1 MELQLGKQK
10 RMMYARVFDRT
21 EEETCSA
28 DAVVPD
34 ALGDIGAIVVTEGTF
49 CLWNLDFS
57 DKSAQIE
64 GSIAADVVYAEENGA
79 LRSFP
84 VELPVKVHM
93 SGDTLSEDVRPW
105 LRCTLTALDARAV
118 NSRKVRVTARLSL
131 CLRAYRET
139 ELALT
144 DRIESDG
151 GAVFTRTETLC
162 LQIPVSVEEKTFT
175 VSETH
180 RFASG
185 QPEADR
191 LLCHTESVLFDEV
204 RIADGRAV
212 VQGRVRASVSYL
224 QQGQSCP
231 VVETFETPFSQL
243 LDCPADAEP
252 CMVQASVSMTAA
264 YLNVSTAA
272 DGATLEAEYH
282 LVAQAVCFGEVAAE
296 CVTDAYCNT
305 AELTLERCTVPAGT
319 VQPGEPLRL
328 TAEGT
333 LACEAAS
340 LTVVSRRAVVCGLA
354 EDGCDVLVR
363 LLVTDAEQRV
373 SCMEKR
379 LRLPLESADGVRLE
393 LLSVQPEEPAVT
405 VTADGFLIRVAVTAR
420 TAALQESGFRQVTGV
435 TVQERVCPYA
445 SVPSLTIVRWGGED
459 LWTLAR
465 RYCSSEQL
473 IRETNG
479 LTDDAAM
486 AEPPQYLLIPKTQV

>member
-34 ALGDIGAIVVTEGTF
+34 ALGDIGTIVVTEGTF

-64 GSIAADVVYAEENGA
+64 GGVAADVVYAEEGGA

-84 VELPVKVHM
+84 VELPVKVRI
-93 SGDTLSEDVRPW
+93 SGETLSPDVRPW

-191 LLCHTESVLFDEV
+191 LLCHTETVLIDDVSTVGSRVIF
-204 RIADGRAV
+204 
-212 VQGRVRASVSYL
+212 QGRVCASVSYL
-224 QQGQSCP
+224 QQGQMCP
-231 VVETFETPFSQL
+231 MVESFETQFSQM
-243 LDCPADAEP
+243 LDCPADTSP
-252 CMVQASVSMTAA
+252 CLMHTAVNLTAA
-264 YLNVSTAA
+264 YLNVSAAA
-272 DGATLEAEYH
+272 DGAVLEAEYH
-282 LVAQAVCFGEVAAE
+282 LVAQTVCLADAE
-296 CVTDAYCNT
+296 ADC
-305 AELTLERCTVPAGT
+305 
-319 VQPGEPLRL
+319 
-328 TAEGT
+328 
-333 LACEAAS
+333 
-340 LTVVSRRAVVCGLA
+340 
-354 EDGCDVLVR
+354 
-363 LLVTDAEQRV
+363 VTDAEQRV
-373 SCMEKR
+373 FCMEKR
-379 LRLPLESADGVRLE
+379 LHLPLESADGVRLE

>member
-1 MELQLGKQK
+1 MELQLGKQEH
-10 RMMYARVFDRT
+10 RMYTRIFDRIG
-21 EEETCSA
+21 EETCSV

-34 ALGDIGAIVVTEGTF
+34 ALGDLSALVVTEGTF
-49 CLWNLDFS
+49 CLWNLSFS

-64 GSIAADVVYAEENGA
+64 GCVAADVVYTEENGA

-105 LRCTLTALDARAV
+105 LRCTLAALDARAV

-139 ELALT
+139 ELTLT
-144 DRIESDG
+144 ERIESDG
-151 GAVFTRTETLC
+151 GAVFTHTEPLC
-162 LQIPVSVEEKTFT
+162 VHVPLAVEEQTFT
-175 VSETH
+175 ATQMH
-180 RFASG
+180 RFTAG
-185 QPEADR
+185 QPETDR
-191 LLCHTESVLFDEV
+191 LLCHTEYVLFDEV

-252 CMVQASVSMTAA
+252 CMVQASVSLTAA

-305 AELTLERCTVPAGT
+305 AQLQLECETIPAGT
-319 VQPGEPLRL
+319 VQPAEPLHL
-328 TAEGT
+328 TAEGAI
-333 LACEAAS
+333 ACDAAA
-340 LTVVSRRAVVCGLA
+340 LTVRAQRAELCGA
-354 EDGCDVLVR
+354 AADGCDVLVH

-373 SCMEKR
+373 SCLEKR
-379 LRLPLESADGVRLE
+379 LHLPLETDGSGRAE
-393 LLSVQPEEPAVT
+393 LLYALPEAPAVT
-405 VTADGFLIRVAVTAR
+405 ATADGFQLRAAVTVGLVRFCPSA
-420 TAALQESGFRQVTGV
+420 FRQVTGV
-435 TVQERVCPYA
+435 TTQERSSPYA
-445 SVPSLTIVRWGGED
+445 AVPSLTIVRWNGED
-459 LWTLAR
+459 LWQLSK
-465 RYCSSEQL
+465 RYCSSERC

-479 LTDDAAM
+479 LLDDDTP
-486 AEPPQYLLIPKTQV
+486 AELPQYLLIPKTEA

>member
-1 MELQLGKQK
+1 
-10 RMMYARVFDRT
+10 MYTRVFDRT
-21 EEETCSA
+21 EEETCSV

-34 ALGDIGAIVVTEGTF
+34 ALGDLSALVVTEGTF
-49 CLWNLDFS
+49 CLWNLSFS

-64 GSIAADVVYAEENGA
+64 GCVAADVVYTEENGA

-105 LRCTLTALDARAV
+105 LRCTLAALDARAV

-139 ELALT
+139 ELTLT
-144 DRIESDG
+144 ERIESDG
-151 GAVFTRTETLC
+151 GAVFTHTEPLC
-162 LQIPVSVEEKTFT
+162 VHVPLAVEEQTFT
-175 VSETH
+175 ATQMH
-180 RFASG
+180 RFTAG
-185 QPEADR
+185 QPETDR
-191 LLCHTESVLFDEV
+191 LLCHTEYVLFDEV

-252 CMVQASVSMTAA
+252 CMVQASVSLTAA

-305 AELTLERCTVPAGT
+305 AQLQLECETIPAGT
-319 VQPGEPLRL
+319 VQPAEPLHL
-328 TAEGT
+328 TAEGAI
-333 LACEAAS
+333 ACDAAA
-340 LTVVSRRAVVCGLA
+340 LTVRAQRAELCGA
-354 EDGCDVLVR
+354 AADGCDVLVH

-373 SCMEKR
+373 SCLEKR
-379 LRLPLESADGVRLE
+379 LHLPLETDGSGRAE
-393 LLSVQPEEPAVT
+393 LLYALPEAPAVT
-405 VTADGFLIRVAVTAR
+405 ATADGFQLRAAVTVGLVRFCPSA
-420 TAALQESGFRQVTGV
+420 FRQVTGV
-435 TVQERVCPYA
+435 TTQERSSPYA
-445 SVPSLTIVRWGGED
+445 AVPSLTIVRWNGED
-459 LWTLAR
+459 LWQLSK
-465 RYCSSEQL
+465 RYCSSERC

-479 LTDDAAM
+479 LLDDDTP
-486 AEPPQYLLIPKTQV
+486 AELPQYLLIPKTEA

>member
-1 MELQLGKQK
+1 MELQLGKQEH
-10 RMMYARVFDRT
+10 RMYTRVFDRT
-21 EEETCSA
+21 EEETCSV

-34 ALGDIGAIVVTEGTF
+34 ALGDLSALVVTEGTF
-49 CLWNLDFS
+49 CLWNLSFS

-64 GSIAADVVYAEENGA
+64 GCVAADVVYTEENGA

-105 LRCTLTALDARAV
+105 LRCTLAALDARAV

-139 ELALT
+139 ELTLT
-144 DRIESDG
+144 ERIESDG
-151 GAVFTRTETLC
+151 GAVFTHTEPLC
-162 LQIPVSVEEKTFT
+162 VHVPLAVEEQTFT
-175 VSETH
+175 ATQMH
-180 RFASG
+180 RFTAG
-185 QPEADR
+185 QPETDR
-191 LLCHTESVLFDEV
+191 LLCHTEYVLFDEV

-252 CMVQASVSMTAA
+252 CMVQASVSLTAA

-305 AELTLERCTVPAGT
+305 AQLQLECETIPAGT
-319 VQPGEPLRL
+319 VQPAEPLHL
-328 TAEGT
+328 TAEGAI
-333 LACEAAS
+333 ACDAAA
-340 LTVVSRRAVVCGLA
+340 LTVRAQRAELCGA
-354 EDGCDVLVR
+354 AADGCDVLVH

-373 SCMEKR
+373 SCLEKR
-379 LRLPLESADGVRLE
+379 LHLPLETDGSGRAE
-393 LLSVQPEEPAVT
+393 LLYALPEAPAVT
-405 VTADGFLIRVAVTAR
+405 ATADGFQLRAAVTVGLVRFCPSA
-420 TAALQESGFRQVTGV
+420 FRQVTGV
-435 TVQERVCPYA
+435 TTQERSSPYA
-445 SVPSLTIVRWGGED
+445 AVPSLTIVRWNGED
-459 LWTLAR
+459 LWQLSK
-465 RYCSSEQL
+465 RYCSSERC

-479 LTDDAAM
+479 LLDDDTP
-486 AEPPQYLLIPKTQV
+486 AELPQYLLIPKTEA

>member
-1 MELQLGKQK
+1 MELQLGKQEH
-10 RMMYARVFDRT
+10 RMYTRIFDRIG
-21 EEETCSA
+21 EETCSV

-34 ALGDIGAIVVTEGTF
+34 ALGDLSALVVTEGTF
-49 CLWNLDFS
+49 CLWNLAFS

-64 GSIAADVVYAEENGA
+64 GCVAADVVYTEENGA

-105 LRCTLTALDARAV
+105 LRCTLAALDARAV

-139 ELALT
+139 ELTLT
-144 DRIESDG
+144 ERIESDG
-151 GAVFTRTETLC
+151 GAVFTHTEPLC
-162 LQIPVSVEEKTFT
+162 VHVPLAVEEQTFT
-175 VSETH
+175 ATQMH
-180 RFASG
+180 RFTAG
-185 QPEADR
+185 QPETDR

-252 CMVQASVSMTAA
+252 CMVQASVSLTAA

-305 AELTLERCTVPAGT
+305 AQLQLECETIPAGT
-319 VQPGEPLRL
+319 VQPAEPLHL
-328 TAEGT
+328 TAEGAI
-333 LACEAAS
+333 ACDAAA
-340 LTVVSRRAVVCGLA
+340 LTVRAQRAELCGA
-354 EDGCDVLVR
+354 AADGCDVLVH

-373 SCMEKR
+373 SCLEKR
-379 LRLPLESADGVRLE
+379 LHLPLETDGSGRAE
-393 LLSVQPEEPAVT
+393 LLYVLPEAPAVT
-405 VTADGFLIRVAVTAR
+405 ATADGFQLRAAVTVGLVLFCPSA
-420 TAALQESGFRQVTGV
+420 FRQVTGV
-435 TVQERVCPYA
+435 TAQERSSPYA
-445 SVPSLTIVRWGGED
+445 AVPSLTIVRWNGED
-459 LWTLAR
+459 LWQLSK
-465 RYCSSEQL
+465 RYCSSERC

-479 LTDDAAM
+479 LLDDDTP
-486 AEPPQYLLIPKTQV
+486 AELPQYLLIPKTEA

>member
-1 MELQLGKQK
+1 MELQLGKQEH
-10 RMMYARVFDRT
+10 RMYTRVFDRT
-21 EEETCSA
+21 EEETCSL

-34 ALGDIGAIVVTEGTF
+34 ALGDLSALVVTEGTF
-49 CLWNLDFS
+49 CLWNLAFS

-64 GSIAADVVYAEENGA
+64 GCIAADVVYAEENGA

-105 LRCTLTALDARAV
+105 LRCTLAALDARAV

-139 ELALT
+139 ELTLT
-144 DRIESDG
+144 ERIESDG
-151 GAVFTRTETLC
+151 GAVFTHTEPLC
-162 LQIPVSVEEKTFT
+162 VHVPVAVEEQTFT
-175 VSETH
+175 ATQMH
-180 RFASG
+180 RFTAG
-185 QPEADR
+185 QPETDR

-252 CMVQASVSMTAA
+252 CMVQASVSLTAA

-305 AELTLERCTVPAGT
+305 AQLQLECETIPAGT
-319 VQPGEPLRL
+319 VQLAEPLHL
-328 TAEGT
+328 TAEGMI
-333 LACEAAS
+333 ACDAAA
-340 LTVVSRRAVVCGLA
+340 LTVRAQRAELCGA
-354 EDGCDVLVR
+354 AADGCDVLVH

-373 SCMEKR
+373 SCLEKR
-379 LRLPLESADGVRLE
+379 LHLPLETDGSGRAE
-393 LLSVQPEEPAVT
+393 LLYALPEAPAVT
-405 VTADGFLIRVAVTAR
+405 ATADGFQLRAAVTVGLVRFCPSA
-420 TAALQESGFRQVTGV
+420 FRQVTGV
-435 TVQERVCPYA
+435 TAQERSSPYA
-445 SVPSLTIVRWGGED
+445 AVPSLTIVRWNGED
-459 LWTLAR
+459 LWQLSK
-465 RYCSSEQL
+465 RYCSSERC

-479 LTDDAAM
+479 LLDDDTP
-486 AEPPQYLLIPKTQV
+486 AELPQYLLIPKTEA

>member
-1 MELQLGKQK
+1 M
-10 RMMYARVFDRT
+10 FDRT

-34 ALGDIGAIVVTEGTF
+34 ALEDIGAIVVTEGTF

-64 GSIAADVVYAEENGA
+64 GSVAADVVYAEEGGA

-84 VELPVKVHM
+84 VELPVKVRI
-93 SGDTLSEDVRPW
+93 GGETLSPDVRPW

-144 DRIESDG
+144 DRIEGDG
-151 GAVFTRTETLC
+151 GTVFTRTETLRV
-162 LQIPVSVEEKTFT
+162 QVPVSVEEKTFT

-180 RFASG
+180 RFTAG

-191 LLCHTESVLFDEV
+191 LLCHTETVLLDDV
-204 RIADGRAV
+204 SAV
-212 VQGRVRASVSYL
+212 GSRVILQGRVCAAVSYL
-224 QQGQSCP
+224 QQGQLCP
-231 VVETFETPFSQL
+231 TIETFETQQM
-243 LDCPADAEP
+243 LDCPADTSP
-252 CMVQASVSMTAA
+252 CLLHTTVNLTAA
-264 YLNVSTAA
+264 YLNVSAAA

-282 LVAQAVCFGEVAAE
+282 LVAQTVCLADAEVD

-305 AELTLERCTVPAGT
+305 AELTLERETVPAGT

-328 TAEGT
+328 SAEGT
-333 LACEAAS
+333 LACEADS

-363 LLVTDAEQRV
+363 LLVTDAEQHV

-379 LRLPLESADGVRLE
+379 LHLPLEAADGARLE

-405 VTADGFLIRVAVTAR
+405 VTADGFLIRVTVTAR
-420 TAALQESGFRQVTGV
+420 TAALQESGFRQVTGAAA
-435 TVQERVCPYA
+435 QERACPYA
-445 SVPSLTIVRWGGED
+445 SVPSLTIVRWGGEG
-459 LWTLAR
+459 LWMLAK

-486 AEPPQYLLIPKTQV
+486 AEPPQYLLIPKTQA

>member
-1 MELQLGKQK
+1 MELQLGKQEH
-10 RMMYARVFDRT
+10 RMYTRIFDRIG
-21 EEETCSA
+21 EETCSV

-34 ALGDIGAIVVTEGTF
+34 ALGDLSALVVTEGTF
-49 CLWNLDFS
+49 CLWNLAFS

-64 GSIAADVVYAEENGA
+64 GCVAADVVYTEENGA

-105 LRCTLTALDARAV
+105 LRCTLAALDARAV

-139 ELALT
+139 GLT
-144 DRIESDG
+144 LTERIESDG
-151 GAVFTRTETLC
+151 GAVFTHTEPLC
-162 LQIPVSVEEKTFT
+162 VHVPVAVEEQTFT
-175 VSETH
+175 ATQMH
-180 RFASG
+180 RFTAG
-185 QPEADR
+185 QPETDR

-252 CMVQASVSMTAA
+252 CMVQASVSLTAA

-305 AELTLERCTVPAGT
+305 AQLQLECETIPAGT
-319 VQPGEPLRL
+319 VQPAEPLHL
-328 TAEGT
+328 TAEGAI
-333 LACEAAS
+333 ACDAAA
-340 LTVVSRRAVVCGLA
+340 LTVRAQRAELCGA
-354 EDGCDVLVR
+354 ADDGCDVLVH

-373 SCMEKR
+373 SCLEKR
-379 LRLPLESADGVRLE
+379 LHLPLETDGSGRAE
-393 LLSVQPEEPAVT
+393 LLYALPEAPAVT
-405 VTADGFLIRVAVTAR
+405 ATADGFQLRAAVTVGLVRFCPSA
-420 TAALQESGFRQVTGV
+420 FRQVTSV
-435 TVQERVCPYA
+435 TAQERSSPYA
-445 SVPSLTIVRWGGED
+445 AVPSLTIVRWNGED
-459 LWTLAR
+459 LWQLSK
-465 RYCSSEQL
+465 RYCSSERC

-479 LTDDAAM
+479 LLDDDTP
-486 AEPPQYLLIPKTQV
+486 AELPQYLLIPKTEA

>member
-1 MELQLGKQK
+1 MELQLGKQEH
-10 RMMYARVFDRT
+10 RMYTRVFDRT
-21 EEETCSA
+21 EEETCSL

-34 ALGDIGAIVVTEGTF
+34 ALGDLSALVVTEGTF
-49 CLWNLDFS
+49 CLWNLAFS

-64 GSIAADVVYAEENGA
+64 GCIAADVVYAEESGA

-93 SGDTLSEDVRPW
+93 SGETLAEDVRPW
-105 LRCTLTALDARAV
+105 LRCTLAALDARAV

-139 ELALT
+139 ELTLT
-144 DRIESDG
+144 ERIESDG
-151 GAVFTRTETLC
+151 GAVFTHTEPLC
-162 LQIPVSVEEKTFT
+162 VHVPLAVEEQTFT
-175 VSETH
+175 ATQMH
-180 RFASG
+180 CFTAG
-185 QPEADR
+185 QPETDR
-191 LLCHTESVLFDEV
+191 LLCHTEYVLFDEV

-252 CMVQASVSMTAA
+252 CMVQASVSLTAA

-305 AELTLERCTVPAGT
+305 AQLQLECETIPAGT
-319 VQPGEPLRL
+319 VQPAEPLHL
-328 TAEGT
+328 TAEGAI
-333 LACEAAS
+333 ACDAAA
-340 LTVVSRRAVVCGLA
+340 LTVRAQRAELCGA
-354 EDGCDVLVR
+354 AADGCDVLVH

-373 SCMEKR
+373 SCLEKR
-379 LRLPLESADGVRLE
+379 LHLPLETDGSGRAE
-393 LLSVQPEEPAVT
+393 LLYALPEAPAVT
-405 VTADGFLIRVAVTAR
+405 ATADGFQLRAAVTVGLVRFCPSA
-420 TAALQESGFRQVTGV
+420 FRQVTGV
-435 TVQERVCPYA
+435 TTQERSSPYA
-445 SVPSLTIVRWGGED
+445 AVPSLTIVRWNGED
-459 LWTLAR
+459 LWQLSK
-465 RYCSSEQL
+465 RYCSSERC

-479 LTDDAAM
+479 LLDDDTP
-486 AEPPQYLLIPKTQV
+486 AELPQYLLIPKTEA

>member
-1 MELQLGKQK
+1 MELQLGKQEH
-10 RMMYARVFDRT
+10 RMYTRIFDRIG
-21 EEETCSA
+21 EETCSV

-34 ALGDIGAIVVTEGTF
+34 ALGDLSALVVTEGTF
-49 CLWNLDFS
+49 CLWNLSFS

-64 GSIAADVVYAEENGA
+64 GCVAADVVYTEENGA

-105 LRCTLTALDARAV
+105 LRCTLAALDARAV

-139 ELALT
+139 ELTLT
-144 DRIESDG
+144 ERIESDG
-151 GAVFTRTETLC
+151 GAVFTHTEPLC
-162 LQIPVSVEEKTFT
+162 VHVPLAVEEQTFT
-175 VSETH
+175 ATQMH
-180 RFASG
+180 RFAAG
-185 QPEADR
+185 QPETDR

-252 CMVQASVSMTAA
+252 CMVQASVSLTAA

-305 AELTLERCTVPAGT
+305 AQLQLECETIPAGT
-319 VQPGEPLRL
+319 VQPAEPLHL
-328 TAEGT
+328 TAEGAI
-333 LACEAAS
+333 ACDAAA
-340 LTVVSRRAVVCGLA
+340 LTVRAQRAELCGA
-354 EDGCDVLVR
+354 AADGCDVLVH

-373 SCMEKR
+373 SCLEKR
-379 LRLPLESADGVRLE
+379 LHLPLETDGSGRAE
-393 LLSVQPEEPAVT
+393 LLYALPEAPAVT
-405 VTADGFLIRVAVTAR
+405 ATADGFQLRAAVTVGLVRFCPSA
-420 TAALQESGFRQVTGV
+420 FRQVTGV
-435 TVQERVCPYA
+435 TAQERSSPYA
-445 SVPSLTIVRWGGED
+445 AVPSLTIVRWEGED
-459 LWTLAR
+459 LWQLSK
-465 RYCSSEQL
+465 RYCSSERC
-473 IRETNG
+473 ICETNG
-479 LTDDAAM
+479 LLDDDTP
-486 AEPPQYLLIPKTQV
+486 AELPQYLLIPKTEA

>member
-21 EEETCSA
+21 EEETCSV

-34 ALGDIGAIVVTEGTF
+34 ALGDIGAIVVAEGTF

-64 GSIAADVVYAEENGA
+64 GSIAADVVYAEEGGA

-84 VELPVKVHM
+84 VELPVKVRI
-93 SGDTLSEDVRPW
+93 SGETLSPDVRPW

-131 CLRAYRET
+131 CLHAYRET

-144 DRIESDG
+144 DRIEGDG
-151 GAVFTRTETLC
+151 GAVFTRTETLRV
-162 LQIPVSVEEKTFT
+162 QIPVSVEEKTFT

-180 RFASG
+180 RFLSG

-191 LLCHTESVLFDEV
+191 LLCHTETVLLDDV
-204 RIADGRAV
+204 SSAGSRVIL
-212 VQGRVRASVSYL
+212 QGRVCAAVTYL
-224 QQGQSCP
+224 PQGQMCP
-231 VVETFETPFSQL
+231 AVETFETAFSQM
-243 LDCPADAEP
+243 LDCPADTSP
-252 CMVQASVSMTAA
+252 CLLHTTVNLTAA
-264 YLNVSTAA
+264 YLNVSAAA
-272 DGATLEAEYH
+272 DGAALEAEYH
-282 LVAQAVCFGEVAAE
+282 LVAQTVCLADAE
-296 CVTDAYCNT
+296 ADCVTDAYCNT
-305 AELTLERCTVPAGT
+305 AELTLERETVAAGT

-328 TAEGT
+328 SAEGT

-340 LTVVSRRAVVCGLA
+340 LTVVSRRAVVCGM
-354 EDGCDVLVR
+354 
-363 LLVTDAEQRV
+363 TEQHV

-379 LRLPLESADGVRLE
+379 LHLPLEPADGARLE
-393 LLSVQPEEPAVT
+393 LLSVQPEEPVVT
-405 VTADGFLIRVAVTAR
+405 VTADGFQIRVTVTVR
-420 TAALQESGFRQVTGV
+420 TAALQESDLRQVTGA
-435 TVQERVCPYA
+435 TAQERACPYA

-459 LWTLAR
+459 LWTLAK
-465 RYCSSEQL
+465 RYCSSERL

-486 AEPPQYLLIPKTQV
+486 AEAPQYLLIPKTQA

>member
-1 MELQLGKQK
+1 MELQLGKQEH
-10 RMMYARVFDRT
+10 RMYTRIFDRIG
-21 EEETCSA
+21 EETCSV

-34 ALGDIGAIVVTEGTF
+34 ALGDLSALVVTEGTF
-49 CLWNLDFS
+49 CLWNLSFS

-64 GSIAADVVYAEENGA
+64 GCVAADVVYTEENGA

-105 LRCTLTALDARAV
+105 LRCTLAALDARAV

-139 ELALT
+139 ELTLT
-144 DRIESDG
+144 ERIESDG
-151 GAVFTRTETLC
+151 GAVFTHTEPLC
-162 LQIPVSVEEKTFT
+162 VHVPLAVEEQTFT
-175 VSETH
+175 ATQMH
-180 RFASG
+180 RFTAG
-185 QPEADR
+185 QPETDR

-252 CMVQASVSMTAA
+252 CMVQASVSLTAA

-305 AELTLERCTVPAGT
+305 AQLQLECETIPAGT
-319 VQPGEPLRL
+319 VQPAEPLHL
-328 TAEGT
+328 TAEGAI
-333 LACEAAS
+333 ACDAAA
-340 LTVVSRRAVVCGLA
+340 LTVRAQRAELCGA
-354 EDGCDVLVR
+354 AADGCDVLVH

-373 SCMEKR
+373 SCLEKR
-379 LRLPLESADGVRLE
+379 LHLPLETDGSGRAE
-393 LLSVQPEEPAVT
+393 LLYALPEAPAVT
-405 VTADGFLIRVAVTAR
+405 ATADGFQLRAAVTVGLVRFCPSA
-420 TAALQESGFRQVTGV
+420 FRQVTGV
-435 TVQERVCPYA
+435 TAQERSSPYA
-445 SVPSLTIVRWGGED
+445 AVPSLTIVRWNGED
-459 LWTLAR
+459 LWQLSK
-465 RYCSSEQL
+465 RYCSSERC

-479 LTDDAAM
+479 LLDDDTP
-486 AEPPQYLLIPKTQV
+486 AELPQYLLIPKTEA

>member
-1 MELQLGKQK
+1 MELQLGKQEH
-10 RMMYARVFDRT
+10 RMYTRIFDRIG
-21 EEETCSA
+21 EETCSV

-34 ALGDIGAIVVTEGTF
+34 ALGDLSALVVTEGAF
-49 CLWNLDFS
+49 CLWNLTFS

-64 GSIAADVVYAEENGA
+64 GCVAADVVYTEENGA

-105 LRCTLTALDARAV
+105 LRCTLAALDARAV

-139 ELALT
+139 ELTLT
-144 DRIESDG
+144 ERIESDG
-151 GAVFTRTETLC
+151 GAVFTHTEPLC
-162 LQIPVSVEEKTFT
+162 VHVPLAVEEQTFT
-175 VSETH
+175 ATQMH
-180 RFASG
+180 RFTAG
-185 QPEADR
+185 QPETDR

-252 CMVQASVSMTAA
+252 CMVQASVSLTAA

-305 AELTLERCTVPAGT
+305 AQLQLECETIPAGT
-319 VQPGEPLRL
+319 VQPAEPLHL
-328 TAEGT
+328 TAEGAI
-333 LACEAAS
+333 ACDAAA
-340 LTVVSRRAVVCGLA
+340 LTVRAQRAELCGA
-354 EDGCDVLVR
+354 AADGCDVLVH
-363 LLVTDAEQRV
+363 LLVTDVEQRV
-373 SCMEKR
+373 FCLEKR
-379 LRLPLESADGVRLE
+379 LHLPLETDGSGRAE
-393 LLSVQPEEPAVT
+393 LLYALPEAPAVT
-405 VTADGFLIRVAVTAR
+405 ATADGFQLRAAVTVGLVRFCPSA
-420 TAALQESGFRQVTGV
+420 FRQVTGV
-435 TVQERVCPYA
+435 TAQERSSPYA
-445 SVPSLTIVRWGGED
+445 AVPSLTIVRWNGED
-459 LWTLAR
+459 LWQLSK
-465 RYCSSEQL
+465 RYCSSERC

-479 LTDDAAM
+479 LLDDDTP
-486 AEPPQYLLIPKTQV
+486 AELPQYLLIPKTEA

>member
-1 MELQLGKQK
+1 MELQLGKQEH
-10 RMMYARVFDRT
+10 RMYTRIFDRIG
-21 EEETCSA
+21 EETCSV

-34 ALGDIGAIVVTEGTF
+34 ALGDLSALVVTEGTF
-49 CLWNLDFS
+49 CLWNLAFS

-64 GSIAADVVYAEENGA
+64 GCVAADVVYTEENGA

-105 LRCTLTALDARAV
+105 LRCTLAALDARAV

-139 ELALT
+139 GLT
-144 DRIESDG
+144 LTERIESDG
-151 GAVFTRTETLC
+151 GAVFTHTEPLC
-162 LQIPVSVEEKTFT
+162 VHVPVAVEEQTFT
-175 VSETH
+175 ATQMH
-180 RFASG
+180 RFTAG
-185 QPEADR
+185 QPETDR

-252 CMVQASVSMTAA
+252 CMVQASVSLTAA

-305 AELTLERCTVPAGT
+305 AQLQLECETIPAGT
-319 VQPGEPLRL
+319 VQPAEPLHL
-328 TAEGT
+328 TAEGVI
-333 LACEAAS
+333 ACDAAA
-340 LTVVSRRAVVCGLA
+340 LTVRAQRAELCGA
-354 EDGCDVLVR
+354 AADGCDVLVH

-373 SCMEKR
+373 SCLEKR
-379 LRLPLESADGVRLE
+379 LHLPLETDGSGRAE
-393 LLSVQPEEPAVT
+393 LLYALPEAPAVT
-405 VTADGFLIRVAVTAR
+405 ATADGFQLRAAVTVGLVRFCPSA
-420 TAALQESGFRQVTGV
+420 FRQVTGV
-435 TVQERVCPYA
+435 TAQERSSPYA
-445 SVPSLTIVRWGGED
+445 AVPSLTIVRWNGED
-459 LWTLAR
+459 LWQLSK
-465 RYCSSEQL
+465 RYCSSERC

-479 LTDDAAM
+479 LLDDDTPT
-486 AEPPQYLLIPKTQV
+486 ELPQYLLIPKTEA

>member
-1 MELQLGKQK
+1 MELQLGKQEH
-10 RMMYARVFDRT
+10 RMYTRIFDRT
-21 EEETCSA
+21 GEETCSV

-34 ALGDIGAIVVTEGTF
+34 ALGDLSALVVTEGTF
-49 CLWNLDFS
+49 CLWNLAFS

-64 GSIAADVVYAEENGA
+64 GCVAADVVYTEENGA

-105 LRCTLTALDARAV
+105 LRCTLAALDARVV

-139 ELALT
+139 ELTLT
-144 DRIESDG
+144 ERIESDG
-151 GAVFTRTETLC
+151 GAVFTHTEPLC
-162 LQIPVSVEEKTFT
+162 VHVPLAVEEQTFT
-175 VSETH
+175 ATQMH
-180 RFASG
+180 RFAAG
-185 QPEADR
+185 QPETDR
-191 LLCHTESVLFDEV
+191 LLCHTESVWLDEV

-252 CMVQASVSMTAA
+252 CMVQASVSLTAA

-282 LVAQAVCFGEVAAE
+282 LVAQTVCFGELAAE

-305 AELTLERCTVPAGT
+305 AQLQLECETIPAGT
-319 VQPGEPLRL
+319 VQPAEPLHL
-328 TAEGT
+328 TAEGAI
-333 LACEAAS
+333 ACDAAA
-340 LTVVSRRAVVCGLA
+340 LTVRAQRAELCGA
-354 EDGCDVLVR
+354 AADGCDVLVH

-373 SCMEKR
+373 SCLEKR
-379 LRLPLESADGVRLE
+379 LHLPLETDGSGRAE
-393 LLSVQPEEPAVT
+393 LLYALPEAPAVT
-405 VTADGFLIRVAVTAR
+405 ATADGFQLRAAVTVGLVRFCPSA
-420 TAALQESGFRQVTGV
+420 FRQVTGV
-435 TVQERVCPYA
+435 TAQERSSPYA
-445 SVPSLTIVRWGGED
+445 AVPSLTIVRWNGED
-459 LWTLAR
+459 LWQLSK
-465 RYCSSEQL
+465 RYCSSERC

-479 LTDDAAM
+479 LLDDDPP
-486 AEPPQYLLIPKTQV
+486 AELPQYLLIPKTEA

>member
-1 MELQLGKQK
+1 MDLQLGKQK

-21 EEETCSA
+21 EEETCSV

-34 ALGDIGAIVVTEGTF
+34 ALGDIGAIVVAEGTF

-64 GSIAADVVYAEENGA
+64 GSIAADVVYAEEGGA

-84 VELPVKVHM
+84 VELPVKVRI
-93 SGDTLSEDVRPW
+93 SGETLSPDVRPW

-144 DRIESDG
+144 DRIEGDG
-151 GAVFTRTETLC
+151 GAVFTRTETL
-162 LQIPVSVEEKTFT
+162 
-175 VSETH
+175 
-180 RFASG
+180 RFLSG

-191 LLCHTESVLFDEV
+191 LLCHTETVLLDDV
-204 RIADGRAV
+204 SAAGSRVIL
-212 VQGRVRASVSYL
+212 QGRVCAAVTYL
-224 QQGQSCP
+224 PQGQMCP
-231 VVETFETPFSQL
+231 VVETFETAFSQM
-243 LDCPADAEP
+243 LDCPADTSP
-252 CMVQASVSMTAA
+252 CLLHTTVNLTAA
-264 YLNVSTAA
+264 YLNVSAAA
-272 DGATLEAEYH
+272 DGAALEAEYH
-282 LVAQAVCFGEVAAE
+282 LVAQTVCLADAE
-296 CVTDAYCNT
+296 ADCVTDAYCNT
-305 AELTLERCTVPAGT
+305 AELTLERETVAAGT

-328 TAEGT
+328 SAEGT

-340 LTVVSRRAVVCGLA
+340 LTVVSRRAVVCGMT

-363 LLVTDAEQRV
+363 LLAADTEQHV

-379 LRLPLESADGVRLE
+379 LHLPLEPADGARLE
-393 LLSVQPEEPAVT
+393 LLSVQPEEPVVT
-405 VTADGFLIRVAVTAR
+405 VTADGFQIRVTVTVR
-420 TAALQESGFRQVTGV
+420 TAVLQESDLRQVTGA
-435 TVQERVCPYA
+435 TAQERACPYA

-459 LWTLAR
+459 LWTLAK
-465 RYCSSEQL
+465 RYCSSERL

-486 AEPPQYLLIPKTQV
+486 AEAPQYLLIPKTQA

>member
-1 MELQLGKQK
+1 MELQLGKQEH
-10 RMMYARVFDRT
+10 RMYTRIFDRIG
-21 EEETCSA
+21 EETCSV

-34 ALGDIGAIVVTEGTF
+34 ALGDLSALVVTEGTF
-49 CLWNLDFS
+49 CLWNLAFS

-64 GSIAADVVYAEENGA
+64 GCVAADVVYTEENGA

-105 LRCTLTALDARAV
+105 LRCTLAALDARAV

-144 DRIESDG
+144 ERIESDG
-151 GAVFTRTETLC
+151 GAVFTHTEPLC
-162 LQIPVSVEEKTFT
+162 VHVPLAVEEQTFT
-175 VSETH
+175 ATQMH
-180 RFASG
+180 RFTAG
-185 QPEADR
+185 QPETDR

-252 CMVQASVSMTAA
+252 CMVQASVSLTAA

-305 AELTLERCTVPAGT
+305 AQLQLECETIPAGT
-319 VQPGEPLRL
+319 VQPAEPLHL
-328 TAEGT
+328 TAEGAI
-333 LACEAAS
+333 ACDAAA
-340 LTVVSRRAVVCGLA
+340 LTVRAQRAELCGA
-354 EDGCDVLVR
+354 AADGCDVLVH

-373 SCMEKR
+373 SCLEKR
-379 LRLPLESADGVRLE
+379 LHLPLETDGSGRAE
-393 LLSVQPEEPAVT
+393 LLYVLPEAPAVT
-405 VTADGFLIRVAVTAR
+405 ATADGFQLRAAVTVGLVRFCPSA
-420 TAALQESGFRQVTGV
+420 FRQVTGV
-435 TVQERVCPYA
+435 TVQERSSPYA
-445 SVPSLTIVRWGGED
+445 AVPSLTIVRWNGED
-459 LWTLAR
+459 LWQLSK
-465 RYCSSEQL
+465 RYCSSERC

-479 LTDDAAM
+479 LLDDDTP
-486 AEPPQYLLIPKTQV
+486 AELPQYLLIPKTEA

>member
-1 MELQLGKQK
+1 MELQLGKQEH
-10 RMMYARVFDRT
+10 RMYTRIFDRIG
-21 EEETCSA
+21 EETCSV

-34 ALGDIGAIVVTEGTF
+34 ALGDLSALVVTEGTF
-49 CLWNLDFS
+49 CLWNLSFS

-64 GSIAADVVYAEENGA
+64 GCVAADVVYAEENGA

-105 LRCTLTALDARAV
+105 LRCTLAALDARAV

-139 ELALT
+139 ELTLT
-144 DRIESDG
+144 ERIESDG
-151 GAVFTRTETLC
+151 GAVFTHTEPLC
-162 LQIPVSVEEKTFT
+162 VHVPLAVEEQTFT
-175 VSETH
+175 ATQMH
-180 RFASG
+180 RFTAG
-185 QPEADR
+185 QPETDR

-252 CMVQASVSMTAA
+252 CMVQASVSLTAA

-305 AELTLERCTVPAGT
+305 AQLQLECETIPAGT
-319 VQPGEPLRL
+319 VQPAEPLHL
-328 TAEGT
+328 TAEGAI
-333 LACEAAS
+333 ACDAAA
-340 LTVVSRRAVVCGLA
+340 LTVRAQRAELCGA
-354 EDGCDVLVR
+354 AADGCDVLVH

-373 SCMEKR
+373 SCLEKR
-379 LRLPLESADGVRLE
+379 LHLPLETDGSGRAE
-393 LLSVQPEEPAVT
+393 LLYALPEAPAVT
-405 VTADGFLIRVAVTAR
+405 ATADGFQLRAAVTVGLVRFCPSA
-420 TAALQESGFRQVTGV
+420 FRQVTGV
-435 TVQERVCPYA
+435 TAQERSSPYA
-445 SVPSLTIVRWGGED
+445 AVPSLTIVRWNGED
-459 LWTLAR
+459 LWQLSK
-465 RYCSSEQL
+465 RYCSSERC

-479 LTDDAAM
+479 LLDDDTP
-486 AEPPQYLLIPKTQV
+486 AELPQYLLIPKTEA

>member
-1 MELQLGKQK
+1 MDLQLGKQK

-21 EEETCSA
+21 EEETCSV

-34 ALGDIGAIVVTEGTF
+34 ALGDIGAIVVAEGTF

-64 GSIAADVVYAEENGA
+64 GSIAADVVYAEEGGA

-84 VELPVKVHM
+84 VELPVKVRI
-93 SGDTLSEDVRPW
+93 SGETLSPDVRPW

-144 DRIESDG
+144 DRIEGDG
-151 GAVFTRTETLC
+151 GAVFTRTETLRV
-162 LQIPVSVEEKTFT
+162 QIPVSVEEKTFT

-180 RFASG
+180 RFLSG

-191 LLCHTESVLFDEV
+191 LLCHTETVLLDDV
-204 RIADGRAV
+204 SAAGSRVIL
-212 VQGRVRASVSYL
+212 QGRVCAAVTYL
-224 QQGQSCP
+224 PQGQMCP
-231 VVETFETPFSQL
+231 VVETFETAFSQM
-243 LDCPADAEP
+243 LDCPADTSP
-252 CMVQASVSMTAA
+252 CLLHTTVNLTAA
-264 YLNVSTAA
+264 YLNVSAAA
-272 DGATLEAEYH
+272 DGAALEAEYH
-282 LVAQAVCFGEVAAE
+282 LVAQTVCLADAE
-296 CVTDAYCNT
+296 ADCVTDAYCNT
-305 AELTLERCTVPAGT
+305 AELTLERETVAAGT

-328 TAEGT
+328 SAEGT

-340 LTVVSRRAVVCGLA
+340 LT

-363 LLVTDAEQRV
+363 LLAADTEQHV

-379 LRLPLESADGVRLE
+379 LYLPLEPADGARLE
-393 LLSVQPEEPAVT
+393 LLSVQPEEPVVT
-405 VTADGFLIRVAVTAR
+405 VTADGFQIRVTVTVR
-420 TAALQESGFRQVTGV
+420 TAALQESDLRQVTGA
-435 TVQERVCPYA
+435 TAQERACPYA

-459 LWTLAR
+459 LWTLAK
-465 RYCSSEQL
+465 RYRSSERL

-479 LTDDAAM
+479 LTDEAAM
-486 AEPPQYLLIPKTQV
+486 AEAPQYLLIPKTQA

>member
-1 MELQLGKQK
+1 MELQLGKQEH
-10 RMMYARVFDRT
+10 RMYTRIFDRIG
-21 EEETCSA
+21 EETCSV

-34 ALGDIGAIVVTEGTF
+34 ALGDLSALVVTEGTF
-49 CLWNLDFS
+49 CLWNLAFS

-64 GSIAADVVYAEENGA
+64 GCVAADVVYTEENGA

-105 LRCTLTALDARAV
+105 LRCTLAALDARAV

-139 ELALT
+139 ELTLT
-144 DRIESDG
+144 ERIESDG
-151 GAVFTRTETLC
+151 GAVFTHTEPLC
-162 LQIPVSVEEKTFT
+162 VHVPLAVEEQTFT
-175 VSETH
+175 ATQMH
-180 RFASG
+180 RFIAG
-185 QPEADR
+185 QPETDR

-243 LDCPADAEP
+243 LDCPADADP
-252 CMVQASVSMTAA
+252 CMVQASVSLTAA

-305 AELTLERCTVPAGT
+305 AQLQLECETIPAGT
-319 VQPGEPLRL
+319 VQPAEPLHL
-328 TAEGT
+328 TAEGVI
-333 LACEAAS
+333 ACDAAA
-340 LTVVSRRAVVCGLA
+340 LTVRAQRAELCGA
-354 EDGCDVLVR
+354 AADGCDVLVR

-373 SCMEKR
+373 SCLEKR
-379 LRLPLESADGVRLE
+379 LHLPLETDSSGRAE
-393 LLSVQPEEPAVT
+393 LLYALPEAPAVT
-405 VTADGFLIRVAVTAR
+405 ATADGFQLRAAVTVGLAR
-420 TAALQESGFRQVTGV
+420 FCPSAFRQVTGV
-435 TVQERVCPYA
+435 TMQERSSPYA
-445 SVPSLTIVRWGGED
+445 AVPSLTIVRWNGED
-459 LWTLAR
+459 LWQLSK
-465 RYCSSEQL
+465 RYCSSERC

-479 LTDDAAM
+479 LLDDDTP
-486 AEPPQYLLIPKTQV
+486 AELPQYLLIPKTEA

>member
-1 MELQLGKQK
+1 MELQLGKQEH
-10 RMMYARVFDRT
+10 RMYTRVFDRT
-21 EEETCSA
+21 EEETCSL

-34 ALGDIGAIVVTEGTF
+34 ALGDLSALVVTEGTF
-49 CLWNLDFS
+49 CLWNLAFS

-64 GSIAADVVYAEENGA
+64 GCIAADVVYAEENGA

-105 LRCTLTALDARAV
+105 LRCTLAALDARAV

-144 DRIESDG
+144 ERIESDSD
-151 GAVFTRTETLC
+151 AVFTHTEPLC
-162 LQIPVSVEEKTFT
+162 VHVPLAVEEQTFT
-175 VSETH
+175 ATQMH
-180 RFASG
+180 RFTAG
-185 QPEADR
+185 QPETDR

-224 QQGQSCP
+224 QQGQFCP

-252 CMVQASVSMTAA
+252 CMVQASVSLTAA

-272 DGATLEAEYH
+272 DGAILEAEYH

-305 AELTLERCTVPAGT
+305 AQLQLECETIPAGT
-319 VQPGEPLRL
+319 VQPAEPLHL
-328 TAEGT
+328 TAEGMI
-333 LACEAAS
+333 ACDAAA
-340 LTVVSRRAVVCGLA
+340 LTVRAQRAELCGA
-354 EDGCDVLVR
+354 AADGCDVLVR

-373 SCMEKR
+373 SCLEKR
-379 LRLPLESADGVRLE
+379 LHLQFETGGTRGE
-393 LLSVQPEEPAVT
+393 LLYALPEAPAVT
-405 VTADGFLIRVAVTAR
+405 ATADGFQLRAAVTVDVAR
-420 TAALQESGFRQVTGV
+420 FCPSEFRQVTGV
-435 TVQERVCPYA
+435 TAQERSSPYA
-445 SVPSLTIVRWGGED
+445 AVPSLTIVRWNGED
-459 LWTLAR
+459 LWQLSK
-465 RYCSSEQL
+465 RYCSSERC

-479 LTDDAAM
+479 LLDDDTP
-486 AEPPQYLLIPKTQV
+486 AELPQYLLIPKTEA

>member
-1 MELQLGKQK
+1 
-10 RMMYARVFDRT
+10 MYTRVFDRT
-21 EEETCSA
+21 EEETCSV

-34 ALGDIGAIVVTEGTF
+34 ALGDLSALVVTEGTF
-49 CLWNLDFS
+49 CLWNLSFS

-64 GSIAADVVYAEENGA
+64 GCVAADVVYTEENGA

-105 LRCTLTALDARAV
+105 LRCTLAALDARAV

-139 ELALT
+139 ELTLT
-144 DRIESDG
+144 ERIESDG
-151 GAVFTRTETLC
+151 GAVFTHTEPLC
-162 LQIPVSVEEKTFT
+162 VHVPLAVEEQTFT
-175 VSETH
+175 ATQMH
-180 RFASG
+180 RFTAG
-185 QPEADR
+185 QPETDR
-191 LLCHTESVLFDEV
+191 LLCHTEYVLFDEV
-204 RIADGRAV
+204 RIVDGRAV

-252 CMVQASVSMTAA
+252 CMVQASVSLTAA

-305 AELTLERCTVPAGT
+305 AQLQLECETIPAGT
-319 VQPGEPLRL
+319 VQPAEPLHL
-328 TAEGT
+328 TAEGAI
-333 LACEAAS
+333 ACDAAA
-340 LTVVSRRAVVCGLA
+340 LTVRAQRAELCGA
-354 EDGCDVLVR
+354 AADGCDVLVH

-373 SCMEKR
+373 SCLEKR
-379 LRLPLESADGVRLE
+379 LHLPLETDGSGRAE
-393 LLSVQPEEPAVT
+393 LLYALPEAPAVT
-405 VTADGFLIRVAVTAR
+405 ATADGFQLRAAVTVGLVRFCPSA
-420 TAALQESGFRQVTGV
+420 FRQVTGV
-435 TVQERVCPYA
+435 TTQERSSPYA
-445 SVPSLTIVRWGGED
+445 AVPSLTIVRWNGED
-459 LWTLAR
+459 LWQLSK
-465 RYCSSEQL
+465 RYCSSERC

-479 LTDDAAM
+479 LLDDDTP
-486 AEPPQYLLIPKTQV
+486 AELPQYLLIPKTEA

>member
-1 MELQLGKQK
+1 MELQLGKQEH
-10 RMMYARVFDRT
+10 RMYTRVFDRT
-21 EEETCSA
+21 EEETCSV

-34 ALGDIGAIVVTEGTF
+34 ALGDLSALVVTEGTF
-49 CLWNLDFS
+49 CLWNLAFS

-64 GSIAADVVYAEENGA
+64 GCVAADVVYTEENGA

-105 LRCTLTALDARAV
+105 LRCTLAALDARAV

-139 ELALT
+139 ELTLT
-144 DRIESDG
+144 ERIESDG
-151 GAVFTRTETLC
+151 GAVFTHTEPLC
-162 LQIPVSVEEKTFT
+162 VHVPLAVEEQTFT
-175 VSETH
+175 ATQMH
-180 RFASG
+180 RFTAG
-185 QPEADR
+185 QPETDR

-252 CMVQASVSMTAA
+252 CMVQASVSLTAA

-305 AELTLERCTVPAGT
+305 AQLQLECETIPAGT
-319 VQPGEPLRL
+319 VQPAEPLHL
-328 TAEGT
+328 TAEGVI
-333 LACEAAS
+333 ACDAAA
-340 LTVVSRRAVVCGLA
+340 LTVRAQRAELCGA
-354 EDGCDVLVR
+354 AADGCDVLVH

-373 SCMEKR
+373 SCLEKR
-379 LRLPLESADGVRLE
+379 LHLPLETDGSGRAE
-393 LLSVQPEEPAVT
+393 LLYALPEAPAVT
-405 VTADGFLIRVAVTAR
+405 ATADGFQLRAAVTVGLVRFCPSA
-420 TAALQESGFRQVTGV
+420 FRQVTGV
-435 TVQERVCPYA
+435 TAQERSSPYA
-445 SVPSLTIVRWGGED
+445 AVPSLTIVRWNGED
-459 LWTLAR
+459 LWQLSK
-465 RYCSSEQL
+465 RYCSSERC

-479 LTDDAAM
+479 LLDDDTPT
-486 AEPPQYLLIPKTQV
+486 ELPQYLLIPKTEA